1 MDRREVIKVARLRAA
16 IADGSAAAIR
26 QRFGLSF
33 AEAARGGGVSEAAVL
48 RWESRQRVPHGAPAA
63 RYMDF
68 LDALQRSAAP
78 QPERAS

>member
-1 MDRREVIKVARLRAA
+1 MDRRQVLKVARLRKSLE
-16 IADGSAAAIR
+16 DGSAVAIR

-48 RWESRQRVPHGAPAA
+48 RWENGERTPHGAAAA

-68 LDALQRSAAP
+68 LDALERTAHP